1 MSLNTFLQ
9 RAINTL
15 MTPAHQTIQQPTS
28 SPHITSLRPQQPPA
42 QPPSST
48 VNTFGFPSRGMV
60 PHVRGHGRVSGT
72 GLCGQVAVD
81 VAPLGDTNQMEIA
94 WEIDPKKSWKQPSL
108 SSQLFDVTML
118 DCKRG
123 SLHMQNFRICN
134 GLCMGKRG
142 KEPRS
147 RKCCGWFFAWQSVF
161 FVLALHGSLWRSDI
175 SFADEIPPS
184 WNSSMV
190 NQDQSSNPMSF
201 PLEIRSLRLKM
212 YCLKWEK
219 IPADK
224 PVPRPPQGQPPAPE
238 AQVPPSAS
246 TLEAL
251 WKIWFPHVS
260 TLGMFKQSHIT
271 WGCWVIIPFYIG
283 I

>member
-60 PHVRGHGRVSGT
+60 PHVRRHGRVSGT
-72 GLCGQVAVD
+72 GLWSGGRGCG
-81 VAPLGDTNQMEIA
+81 APWHWVTPTRWKLLEKLIQ
-94 WEIDPKKSWKQPSL
+94 KKSWKQPSL

-147 RKCCGWFFAWQSVF
+147 RKCCG
-161 FVLALHGSLWRSDI
+161 
-175 SFADEIPPS
+175 
-184 WNSSMV
+184 
-190 NQDQSSNPMSF
+190 
-201 PLEIRSLRLKM
+201 
-212 YCLKWEK
+212 
-219 IPADK
+219 
-224 PVPRPPQGQPPAPE
+224 
-238 AQVPPSAS
+238 
-246 TLEAL
+246 
-251 WKIWFPHVS
+251 
-260 TLGMFKQSHIT
+260 
-271 WGCWVIIPFYIG
+271 
-283 I
+283 